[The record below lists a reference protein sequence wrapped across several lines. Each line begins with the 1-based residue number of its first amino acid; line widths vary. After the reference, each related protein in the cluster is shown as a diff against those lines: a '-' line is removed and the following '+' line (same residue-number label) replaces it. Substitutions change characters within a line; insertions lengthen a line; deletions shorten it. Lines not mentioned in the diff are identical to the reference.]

1 MLRFFK
7 RGRLMKETIRMATKE
22 DAKAILAIYAP
33 YVKETAI
40 TFEYEVPTLENFE
53 ARISQTLARYPY
65 LVAENEQGVV
75 IGFAYA
81 GVYKERAAY
90 DWSCEVTIY
99 LAQGMESR
107 GLGSRLYQAL
117 ETELQKQNVIQL
129 LACVTADNISSIKFH
144 EKLGYKE
151 VGTFSNLGYKFN
163 KWYDVLWLQKTLQ
176 KPDVVPK
183 EFIPKNKKTRI
194 TM

>member
-1 MLRFFK
+1 
-7 RGRLMKETIRMATKE
+7 MKETIRMATKE

-65 LVAENEQGVV
+65 LVAENEQGDV

-117 ETELQKQNVIQL
+117 EAELQKQNVIQL
-129 LACVTADNISSIKFH
+129 LACVTTDNISSIKFH

-183 EFIPKNKKTRI
+183 EFIPKNKKTGI